1 MRAPDFKTNFGQ
13 AWELRQVDGP
23 TACVGHWLINIPGAH
38 PFWEH
43 WLVIVISLKDIP
55 GVPPAKKRYPE
66 AEYEFLIASI
76 NPEECP
82 VPDPDKMSFPL
93 LEPIDVIEQ
102 FHGVSERDALRVG
115 QGAIQAI
122 MNGRMSPD
130 QDFRAMWHG
139 LIQNTVEHFKEG
151 RHVEH

>member
-1 MRAPDFKTNFGQ
+1 MRAPDTKTAFGQ
-13 AWELRQVDGP
+13 AWELPIKEVP
-23 TACVGHWLINIPGAH
+23 SACVGHWLINVPGAH

-43 WLVIVISLKDIP
+43 WHVLVISLKDIP

-66 AEYEFLIASI
+66 AEFEFLIASI
-76 NPEECP
+76 NPEACP
-82 VPDPDKMSFPL
+82 LPDPSEQHFPL
-93 LEPIDVIEQ
+93 LDPVDVVEQ

-130 QDFRAMWHG
+130 QDFRAMWHR
-139 LIQNTVEHFKEG
+139 LITDTTRHLKEG
-151 RHVEH
+151 RHPEN